1 MSEWYDWCKANHVC
15 YRCGKA
21 RADEGY
27 TTCLVCRMALRERKK
42 ELRRDHINP
51 SEIRSSQ
58 RRRER
63 EQANRAMGLCRCGK
77 PVTAGYKT
85 CVSCRTRARLA
96 AAKRRRRK
104 GVESRQM
111 WIEEGRCYLC
121 GRPAKDGYKLCEKHY
136 AKIVINGYRGRGEV
150 FDKENRLHFARRNYE
165 KKNMRRCCVECA
177 EA

>member
-27 TTCLVCRMALRERKK
+27 TTCLACRMALRERKK

-51 SEIRSSQ
+51 SEIRSRQ
-58 RRRER
+58 RQR
-63 EQANRAMGLCRCGK
+63 EQEQTNRAMGLCRCGK

-85 CVSCRTRARLA
+85 CASCRAKARLA

-111 WIEEGRCYLC
+111 WIEEGRCWLC
-121 GRPAKDGYKLCEKHY
+121 GQPAKDGYKLCEEHY
-136 AKIVINGYRGRGEV
+136 AKIVINGHRGRGEV

-165 KKNMRRCCVECA
+165 KKNRRRCCVECTKT
-177 EA
+177 